1 MSITQFKNTA
11 TLTLK
16 ESNPVAVPLGLPVAV
31 ASTTSVERDDGVE
44 TGVWEC
50 TPGRWRRQIVAQ
62 EFCHFIQGRCTFT
75 PDDGGETLH
84 IEAGDALM
92 LPANT
97 LGIWDIQE
105 TVRKTYVLIFE
116 NRKLKADRLIACQ
129 TKTASTGIDS

>member
-11 TLTLK
+11 TLTLQA
-16 ESNPVAVPLGLPVAV
+16 SSPVAVPLGLPVAV

-97 LGIWDIQE
+97 LGVWDIQE
-105 TVRKTYVLIFE
+105 TVRKTYVLIF
-116 NRKLKADRLIACQ
+116 
-129 TKTASTGIDS
+129 